1 VWKILQ
7 LRQEYSNDE
16 DILITHTK
24 FSNYFKRQEYIE
36 DILMPDILMPDILM
50 PDILISGIYCSLN
63 WKLPY
68 GWGEAGMVRLRP
80 GVNLMADRASCQ
92 D

>member
-36 DILMPDILMPDILM
+36 DILMS
-50 PDILISGIYCSLN
+50 DILISDIYCTSIFLVDLIEYRLALDKV
-63 WKLPY
+63 WVAT
-68 GWGEAGMVRLRP
+68 EGMTADGLG
-80 GVNLMADRASCQ
+80 GVSGRFWVGS
-92 D
+92 